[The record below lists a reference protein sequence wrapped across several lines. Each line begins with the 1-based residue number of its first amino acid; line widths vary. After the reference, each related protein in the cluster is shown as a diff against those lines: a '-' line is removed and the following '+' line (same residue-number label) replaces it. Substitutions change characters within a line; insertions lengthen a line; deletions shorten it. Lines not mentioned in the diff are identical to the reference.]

1 VRIHLQH
8 LAEALKLKDIRMH
21 ITEEAENLLCEEGF
35 DPQFGARPV
44 KRVLQKQV
52 LNELSKALLANK
64 VSVSEIVVMDAI
76 DRKIVFRRPIKQE
89 EEIALVM

>member
-1 VRIHLQH
+1 
-8 LAEALKLKDIRMH
+8 
-21 ITEEAENLLCEEGF
+21 
-35 DPQFGARPV
+35 
-44 KRVLQKQV
+44 
-52 LNELSKALLANK
+52 LLANK